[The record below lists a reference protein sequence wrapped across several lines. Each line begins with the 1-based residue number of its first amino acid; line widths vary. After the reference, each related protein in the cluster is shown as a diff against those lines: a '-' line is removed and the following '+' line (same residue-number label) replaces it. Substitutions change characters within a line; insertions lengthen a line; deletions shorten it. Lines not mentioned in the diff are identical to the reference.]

1 MFNVNKIYKK
11 YIKIKNKVYEKY
23 CPNIHQILPCFYGL
37 RQLICVYFYCF
48 FFCES
53 AFKIINHAFDF
64 NSKACTL
71 EDMFLYLDLQWTMGG
86 KLELWR

>member
-1 MFNVNKIYKK
+1 M
-11 YIKIKNKVYEKY
+11 KNIVQIFTKY
-23 CPNIHQILPCFYGL
+23 CRFYGL

-86 KLELWR
+86 TT